1 MSWFYVPSAPQYL
14 RYFFHSTG
22 PSLSEEYCQKI
33 YSVAAQ
39 AAVMEDKCRVHAGLL
54 DPDGSVF
61 CRICFRVEILSES
74 LGLYLCGRLKSLR
87 LSISAG
93 MAQWSFMGLCHSFYD
108 IVTYTAGYSG
118 SFQRDENKSHL
129 FWNERQFTE
138 RHPLLQDLFLI
149 PPPAPSP
156 PPPPLSPTHS
166 SKGRKWAANIG
177 SRESC
182 ECLIG
187 QKKRCFSMWA
197 WGECGEKLDDVLS
210 PLESCIYGKYKIYTI
225 RHRRRK

>member
-1 MSWFYVPSAPQYL
+1 MFYFNFKRDDYHGGSNFPCNCRTSSSSSSKSSAFLPSLPPHLGFMPPPTPYQY
-14 RYFFHSTG
+14 YFFHSTG

-33 YSVAAQ
+33 YSAAAQ

-74 LGLYLCGRLKSLR
+74 PRLYLCGRLKSLR

-118 SFQRDENKSHL
+118 SF
-129 FWNERQFTE
+129 
-138 RHPLLQDLFLI
+138 
-149 PPPAPSP
+149 
-156 PPPPLSPTHS
+156 
-166 SKGRKWAANIG
+166 
-177 SRESC
+177 
-182 ECLIG
+182 
-187 QKKRCFSMWA
+187 
-197 WGECGEKLDDVLS
+197 
-210 PLESCIYGKYKIYTI
+210 
-225 RHRRRK
+225 